1 MSDNH
6 KSHASTPTKRFM
18 RLAGMT
24 ASITGKVM
32 SNSVKSLVGSAEQ
45 KAEARS
51 DMYHEIG
58 KQIANTLGE
67 MKGAVMKVGQI
78 ASQYQDIFPPE
89 IAAAMT
95 KLQKEAP
102 PMPFNI
108 IEQQV
113 LRELGAKP
121 HEKFAEFDE
130 KPFAAA
136 SIGQVHRAKLA
147 TGEDVI
153 VKVQYPA
160 VDECCESDLK
170 HLRMALKLAGVIK
183 MSKELQEKLF
193 DEIRISL
200 HAELDYL
207 QEAANLVEFGA
218 FHANDD
224 KVIIP
229 KVFSEYS
236 SRRVLTLSY
245 EGGDGLQTAK
255 HYPHATRNEIGERL
269 FHVLCEEMYHLHALH
284 CDSHPGNFAFRPDGT
299 LIIYDFGCV
308 KRLSPT
314 LVDNMKRL
322 VRAALANDYA
332 TVEMVLRDIGIRT
345 SVGEVPPEYYLE
357 WIAILLAPLKD
368 QRFDFGHSQVHEQVL
383 GQIKS
388 LMKYWDSFQPSA
400 ETMMVN
406 RAIGGHYW
414 NFVNLG
420 VHVNLNKPL
429 MHYLNS

>member
-1 MSDNH
+1 MSDNN
-6 KSHASTPTKRFM
+6 KSHASTPGKRFM

-32 SNSVKSLVGSAEQ
+32 SNSVKSLIGSAEE

-51 DMYHEIG
+51 DMYSEIG

-89 IAAAMT
+89 IAAAMS

-108 IEQQV
+108 IEQQII
-113 LRELGAKP
+113 RELGAKP
-121 HEKFAEFDE
+121 HEKFLEFDE

-136 SIGQVHRAKLA
+136 SIGQVHRAKLH

-153 VKVQYPA
+153 VKVQYPG

-183 MSKELQEKLF
+183 LSKELQEQLF
-193 DEIRISL
+193 DEIRVSL

-207 QEAANLVEFGA
+207 QEAINLEEFHH
-218 FHANDD
+218 FHRHDN

-229 KVFSEYS
+229 RVFADYTSK
-236 SRRVLTLSY
+236 RVLTLSY
-245 EGGDGLQTAK
+245 EGGDDLSTAR
-255 HYPHATRNEIGERL
+255 HYPAAVRNDIGQRL
-269 FHVLCEEMYHLHALH
+269 FQVLCEQMYHLHALH
-284 CDSHPGNFAFRPDGT
+284 CDSHPGNFAFRVDGS
-299 LIIYDFGCV
+299 IVIYDFGCV
-308 KRLSPT
+308 KRLSPF
-314 LVDNMKRL
+314 LVGEMKRL
-322 VRAALANDYA
+322 VKAALVNDYA
-332 TVEMVLRDIGIRT
+332 TVEAALRDLGIRT
-345 SVGEVPPEYYLE
+345 HVGPEVPPEYYLE
-357 WIAILLAPLKD
+357 WIEILLAPI
-368 QRFDFGHSQVHEQVL
+368 QNHVFDFAHSKVHEQVL
-383 GQIKS
+383 AKVKS

-400 ETMMVN
+400 DTMMVN

-420 VHVNLNKPL
+420 VHTNLGQPL
-429 MHYLNS
+429 QGYL

>member
-1 MSDNH
+1 MSDNN
-6 KSHASTPTKRFM
+6 KHANTPTKRFM

-51 DMYHEIG
+51 EMYQEIG

-102 PMPFNI
+102 PMPFSI
-108 IEQQV
+108 IEQQI
-113 LRELGAKP
+113 LHELGAKP
-121 HEKFAEFDE
+121 HEKFAEFE
-130 KPFAAA
+130 ETPFAAA
-136 SIGQVHRAKLA
+136 SIGQVHKAKLV
-147 TGEDVI
+147 TGEQVI
-153 VKVQYPA
+153 VKIQYPG

-183 MSKELQEKLF
+183 LSKELQEKLF
-193 DEIRISL
+193 DEIRSSL
-200 HAELDYL
+200 HAELDYV
-207 QEAANLVEFGA
+207 QEAANLTEFRA
-218 FHANDD
+218 FHVHDD

-229 KVFSEYS
+229 QVYTDYS

-245 EGGDGLQTAK
+245 EAGDSLSQAK
-255 HYPHATRNEIGERL
+255 HYPTAIRNEIGERL
-269 FHVLCEEMYHLHALH
+269 FHVLCEQMYHLHALH
-284 CDSHPGNFAFRPDGT
+284 CDSHPGNFAFRADGS
-299 LIIYDFGCV
+299 LIIYDFGCI
-308 KRLSPT
+308 KRLNPL
-314 LVDNMKRL
+314 LVNDMKRL

-332 TVEMVLRDIGIRT
+332 TVEVVLRDLGIRT
-345 SVGEVPPEYYLE
+345 QIGEVPPEYYLE
-357 WIAILLAPLKD
+357 WIEILLAPLKNP
-368 QRFDFGHSQVHEQVL
+368 QFDFAHSHVHDQVL
-383 GQIKS
+383 AKIKS

-420 VHVNLNKPL
+420 VNINLNKPL
-429 MHYLNS
+429 MGYLSQA

>member
-1 MSDNH
+1 MSDHN
-6 KSHASTPTKRFM
+6 KSHASTPAKRFM

-102 PMPFNI
+102 PMPFSL

-121 HEKFAEFDE
+121 HQKFAEFE
-130 KPFAAA
+130 ETPFAAA
-136 SIGQVHRAKLA
+136 SIGQVHRAKLI

-183 MSKELQEKLF
+183 LSKELQEKLF
-193 DEIRISL
+193 EEIRTSL
-200 HAELDYL
+200 HAELDYV
-207 QEAANLVEFGA
+207 QEAANLIEFRA
-218 FHANDD
+218 FHATDD

-245 EGGDGLQTAK
+245 EGGDSIQTAK
-255 HYPHATRNEIGERL
+255 DYSQAVRNEIGERL
-269 FHVLCEEMYHLHALH
+269 FNVLCEEMYHLHALH
-284 CDSHPGNFAFRPDGT
+284 CDSHPGNFAFRPDGS
-299 LIIYDFGCV
+299 LVIYDFGCV
-308 KRLSPT
+308 KRLDPI
-314 LVDNMKRL
+314 LVGEMKRL
-322 VRAALANDYA
+322 VKAALSNDYA
-332 TVEMVLRDIGIRT
+332 TVEICLRD
-345 SVGEVPPEYYLE
+345 
-357 WIAILLAPLKD
+357 
-368 QRFDFGHSQVHEQVL
+368 
-383 GQIKS
+383 
-388 LMKYWDSFQPSA
+388 
-400 ETMMVN
+400 
-406 RAIGGHYW
+406 
-414 NFVNLG
+414 LG
-420 VHVNLNKPL
+420 VRTECR
-429 MHYLNS
+429 

>member
-1 MSDNH
+1 MSDNN

-32 SNSVKSLVGSAEQ
+32 SNSMKSLVGSAEQ

-89 IAAAMT
+89 IAAAMS

-108 IEQQV
+108 IEQQII
-113 LRELGAKP
+113 RELGAKP
-121 HEKFAEFDE
+121 HEKFLEFEE

-136 SIGQVHRAKLA
+136 SIGQVHRAKLP

-153 VKVQYPA
+153 VKVQYPG
-160 VDECCESDLK
+160 VEECCESDLK

-183 MSKELQEKLF
+183 INKELQEKLF
-193 DEIRISL
+193 DEIRVSL

-207 QEAANLVEFGA
+207 QEAANLVEFRQ
-218 FHANDD
+218 FHAQDN

-229 KVFSEYS
+229 SVFSEYS
-236 SRRVLTLSY
+236 SKRVLTLSY
-245 EGGDGLQTAK
+245 EGGDGIADTK
-255 HYPHATRNEIGERL
+255 YYPAAIRNEIGERL
-269 FHVLCEEMYHLHALH
+269 FHVLCEQMYHLQALH
-284 CDSHPGNFAFRPDGT
+284 CDSHPGNFAFRPDGS
-299 LIIYDFGCV
+299 LVIYDFGCV
-308 KRLSPT
+308 KRLNPL
-314 LVDNMKRL
+314 LVGEMKRL
-322 VRAALANDYA
+322 VKAALANDYA
-332 TVEMVLRDIGIRT
+332 TVESALRDLGIRT
-345 SVGEVPPEYYLE
+345 QIGEVPPEYYLE
-357 WIAILLAPLKD
+357 WIAILLAPLQDKT
-368 QRFDFGHSQVHEQVL
+368 FDFGHSQVHEQVL
-383 GQIKS
+383 KQIES

-406 RAIGGHYW
+406 RAIGAHYW

-420 VHVNLNKPL
+420 VHLNLHKPL
-429 MHYLNS
+429 VKYLV